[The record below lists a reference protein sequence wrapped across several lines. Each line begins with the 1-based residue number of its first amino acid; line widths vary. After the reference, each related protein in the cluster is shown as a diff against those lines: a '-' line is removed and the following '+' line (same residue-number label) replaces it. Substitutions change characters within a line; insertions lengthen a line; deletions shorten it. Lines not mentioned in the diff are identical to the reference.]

1 MTPAARLSAAIEI
14 MADIEARKRPA
25 NDVIKDWGL
34 SHRFAG
40 SGDRAAIAVL
50 VYDTLR
56 RRASAA
62 HITGSTKPR
71 ALVLGALRLRDGMD
85 VDQIAALCTGE
96 RFAPEPLTDKERA
109 TLELPSLKGAPD
121 PVIGDY
127 PAWLDSAFSEAFGEG
142 RVDELSAMTKRAPLD
157 IRVNTLLSD
166 RANALVELE
175 HLGAQPSALSPVG
188 IRIPP
193 RADGRA
199 VSVQAE
205 PVFQKGMIEIQDE
218 GSQLVALLAGAK
230 QGQEVIDLCAGG
242 GGKTLA
248 LAAQMHN
255 HGTIIATDSDKRRLA
270 PIFER
275 LKRAGVTIAD
285 VRAPKGKDDEPLKGF
300 EQQADLVLVD
310 APCSG
315 TGTWRRHPDAKWRM
329 RPVSLDDR
337 IKDQA
342 LVLDRAAR
350 FVKPGGRI
358 AYITCSL
365 LPAENDGAVEAFLE
379 RTYDYYVVPAEQVA
393 EQAGLPDLARFRS
406 ARGTG
411 LLLSPKRCETDGFFI
426 AILQHRS

>member
-1 MTPAARLSAAIEI
+1 
-14 MADIEARKRPA
+14 
-25 NDVIKDWGL
+25 
-34 SHRFAG
+34 
-40 SGDRAAIAVL
+40 
-50 VYDTLR
+50 
-56 RRASAA
+56 
-62 HITGSTKPR
+62 
-71 ALVLGALRLRDGMD
+71 
-85 VDQIAALCTGE
+85 
-96 RFAPEPLTDKERA
+96 
-109 TLELPSLKGAPD
+109 
-121 PVIGDY
+121 
-127 PAWLDSAFSEAFGEG
+127 
-142 RVDELSAMTKRAPLD
+142 
-157 IRVNTLLSD
+157 
-166 RANALVELE
+166 
-175 HLGAQPSALSPVG
+175 
-188 IRIPP
+188 
-193 RADGRA
+193 
-199 VSVQAE
+199 
-205 PVFQKGMIEIQDE
+205 
-218 GSQLVALLAGAK
+218 
-230 QGQEVIDLCAGG
+230 
-242 GGKTLA
+242 
-248 LAAQMHN
+248 MHN

-285 VRAPKGKDDEPLKGF
+285 VRAPKGRDDEPLKGL

-350 FVKPGGRI
+350 YVKPGGRI

-365 LPAENDGAVEAFLE
+365 LPAENDGAIESFLE
-379 RTYDYYVVPAEQVA
+379 RSYDFYVVPAEQVA

>member
-25 NDVIKDWGL
+25 HDVLKDWGL

-40 SGDRAAIAVL
+40 SGDRAAISVL

-62 HITGSTKPR
+62 HVMGSAKPR
-71 ALVLGALRLRDGMD
+71 ALVLGALRLREGMD
-85 VDQIAALCTGE
+85 ADQISALCSGE
-96 RFAPEPLTDKERA
+96 RFAPEPLTDKERESLSKPDVTGA
-109 TLELPSLKGAPD
+109 SEPTL
-121 PVIGDY
+121 GDY
-127 PAWLDSAFSEAFGEG
+127 PQWLDNAFFEAFGEG
-142 RVDELSAMTKRAPLD
+142 RVDELAAMTRRAPLD

-166 RANALVELE
+166 RETALAELA
-175 HLGAQPSALSPVG
+175 HLGAEPCRLSPIG
-188 IRIPP
+188 IRIQP
-193 RADGRA
+193 RADGRP

-205 PVFQKGMIEIQDE
+205 PAFQQGFIEIQDE
-218 GSQLVALLAGAK
+218 GSQLVAQLSDAR
-230 QGQEVIDLCAGG
+230 QGQLVIDLCAGG

-255 HGTIIATDSDKRRLA
+255 HGTLVATDSDKRRLA

-275 LKRAGVTIAD
+275 LKRAGVTIAE
-285 VRAPKGKDDEPLKGF
+285 VRAPKGKDDEPLKGL
-300 EQQADLVLVD
+300 EHQADLVLVD

-329 RPVSLDDR
+329 RPASLDDR
-337 IKDQA
+337 IRDQA

-350 FVKPGGRI
+350 YVKPDGRI

-365 LPAENDGAVEAFLE
+365 LPDENDGAIEGFLE
-379 RTYDYYVVPAEQVA
+379 RNDDFALLPSDQMAVE
-393 EQAGLPDLARFRS
+393 AGLPDLARYRS

-411 LLLSPKRCETDGFFI
+411 LLLSPKRCETDGFFV

>member
-1 MTPAARLSAAIEI
+1 
-14 MADIEARKRPA
+14 
-25 NDVIKDWGL
+25 
-34 SHRFAG
+34 
-40 SGDRAAIAVL
+40 
-50 VYDTLR
+50 
-56 RRASAA
+56 
-62 HITGSTKPR
+62 
-71 ALVLGALRLRDGMD
+71 
-85 VDQIAALCTGE
+85 
-96 RFAPEPLTDKERA
+96 
-109 TLELPSLKGAPD
+109 
-121 PVIGDY
+121 
-127 PAWLDSAFSEAFGEG
+127 
-142 RVDELSAMTKRAPLD
+142 MTKRAPLD
-157 IRVNTLLSD
+157 IRVNTLLGD
-166 RANALVELE
+166 RATALAELE
-175 HLGAQPSALSPVG
+175 HLGAQASGLSPVG

-199 VSVQAE
+199 LSVQAE
-205 PVFQKGMIEIQDE
+205 PIFQKGMIEIQDE
-218 GSQLVALLAGAK
+218 GSQLVAQLAGAK

-285 VRAPKGKDDEPLKGF
+285 VRAPKCKDDEPLKGL

-350 FVKPGGRI
+350 YVKPGGRI

-365 LPAENDGAVEAFLE
+365 LPAENDGAIESFLE
-379 RTYDYYVVPAEQVA
+379 RSYDFYVVPAEQVA